1 MKNIRKIKGLF
12 NLLFKTFFI
21 CVRFKDISTVI
32 VYDGFGLKL
41 TFLFK
46 LFGKRVIYSERNSGK
61 ETLGSFFNKFNL
73 KKADIVCANSLPA
86 KKYIEDNS
94 DINVQLIYN
103 GIKVKDIV
111 ETKQKSEGEFNILV
125 PARISKVKNIKTI
138 VESLTL
144 IDCKYKVW
152 LCGAVEEQH
161 YCEEV
166 KEYIKKIT

>member
-1 MKNIRKIKGLF
+1 M
-12 NLLFKTFFI
+12 
-21 CVRFKDISTVI
+21 
-32 VYDGFGLKL
+32 
-41 TFLFK
+41 
-46 LFGKRVIYSERNSGK
+46 
-61 ETLGSFFNKFNL
+61 
-73 KKADIVCANSLPA
+73 PA